1 MPPRFGWRVVAA
13 FLPLAV
19 GAIGLYNNIDDWR
32 SAQTFGQHLAAAGV
46 IFYGPVGV
54 AAGVA
59 LLVGWRRWRPL
70 FLAFAGSCTLVGT
83 LAPVVWGG
91 ASPVIG
97 VIAGFSSAMLCAAA
111 LWAATMAFPSPPP
124 TDPTP

>member
-13 FLPLAV
+13 FLPLTV
-19 GAIGLYNNIDDWR
+19 GVIGLYNNFNDWR

-46 IFYGPVGV
+46 LLYGPVGV

-59 LLVGWRRWRPL
+59 LLAGWRSWRPL
-70 FLAFAGSCTLVGT
+70 FLTFAGFCTFVGA

-97 VIAGFSSAMLCAAA
+97 LISGFSAAMLCAAA
-111 LWAATMAFPSPPP
+111 LWAATTAFPSPPP
-124 TDPTP
+124 ATTSP

>member
-19 GAIGLYNNIDDWR
+19 GTIGLYNNVSDWR
-32 SAQTFGQHLAAAGV
+32 SAQTLGQHLAAAGV
-46 IFYGPVGV
+46 LFYGPVGV
-54 AAGVA
+54 A
-59 LLVGWRRWRPL
+59 LLIGWRHWRPL
-70 FLAFAGSCTLVGT
+70 FLAFAASCTLVGA

-97 VIAGFSSAMLCAAA
+97 LIAGFSAAMLCAASF
-111 LWAATMAFPSPPP
+111 WAATMAFPSQPP
-124 TDPTP
+124 TATPS